1 MRLFIAINFDDKV
14 KDDLCL
20 LIDNLKNYSV
30 SGNFTKRE
38 NLHLTLVFI
47 GETPSNKITSIK
59 SAMDNIK
66 QQPFNINF
74 THIGKFKR
82 TGGDIFWVGIDKNPA
97 LSSIYTQ
104 LYDNLTACGFNIES
118 REYKPHLTLS
128 RQMVLH
134 SPFDYDNLNNDIPKQ
149 NINVNKISL
158 MKSER
163 INGKLIYTEI
173 YSKKL

>member
-1 MRLFIAINFDDKV
+1 MRLFIAINFDDKI
-14 KDDLCL
+14 KDELCL
-20 LIDNLKNYSV
+20 LTDELKNYSV
-30 SGNFTKRE
+30 SGNFTRRE

-59 SAMDNIK
+59 SAIDNIQ
-66 QQPFNINF
+66 QQPFDIKFAN
-74 THIGKFKR
+74 IGKFKR
-82 TGGDIFWVGIDKNPA
+82 TGGDIFWIGIDKMPA

-104 LYDNLTACGFNIES
+104 LYNNLTACGFNIES

-128 RQMVLH
+128 RQMVLNL
-134 SPFDYDNLNNDIPKQ
+134 PLDYDNLNDYIPKQ
-149 NINVNKISL
+149 NITINKISL